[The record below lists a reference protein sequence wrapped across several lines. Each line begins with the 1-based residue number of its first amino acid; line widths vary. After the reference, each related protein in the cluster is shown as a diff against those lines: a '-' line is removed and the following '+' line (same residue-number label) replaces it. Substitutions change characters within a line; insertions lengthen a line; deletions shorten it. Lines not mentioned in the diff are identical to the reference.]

1 MDPQKAL
8 WHFPESLRTR
18 AISHLAEAG
27 RAEGLCLSSQVLSC
41 LATLLRKQ
49 DLEAWSFPVTL
60 QVHHGLLSFTVHTKP
75 KVRLWDPGVGGGGH
89 SHPSK
94 LAAAGPLSGPGRSP

>member
-18 AISHLAEAG
+18 AVSHLAEAG
-27 RAEGLCLSSQVLSC
+27 GAEGLCLSSQVLSC

-75 KVRLWDPGVGGGGH
+75 KVRLWDPGLGGGGH

-94 LAAAGPLSGPGRSP
+94 LAAAGRLSGPGRSP